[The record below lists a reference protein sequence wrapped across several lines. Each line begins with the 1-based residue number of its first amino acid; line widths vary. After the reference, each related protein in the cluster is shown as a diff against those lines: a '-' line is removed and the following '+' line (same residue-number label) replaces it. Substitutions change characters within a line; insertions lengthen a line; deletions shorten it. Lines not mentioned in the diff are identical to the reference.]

1 MDGADSESRVLVW
14 LLKVRQGNQPV
25 VRYQDGTSSGTLAC
39 YDDCQFVSGATMIEG
54 KLTHTGRIRVTNDP
68 LIFAIMQDARAG
80 YLFKR

>member
-1 MDGADSESRVLVW
+1 
-14 LLKVRQGNQPV
+14 
-25 VRYQDGTSSGTLAC
+25 
-39 YDDCQFVSGATMIEG
+39 MIEG